1 MAQAVVVS
9 FMVRQNLSLEPGI
22 VPWLS
27 FTSLEQI
34 GELVI
39 RGLAKT
45 FYPPLNTTRIFN
57 MTVNILSLT
66 QNRTYVDLAYIVYSE
81 KAGATFASLSAQ
93 LLVACGPAQS
103 LAKSLVSQASV
114 SKLAVKQ
121 AQITEPTLTNLL
133 ISILE
138 SSGPQTRSL
147 SSNGLAAIV
156 GCMFAVVAIIIVQ
169 HHLLLS
175 DAKAARARFTA
186 SASSLP
192 KARPVDEE
200 EREKGIVLTSANPMH
215 SPHHPSSI
223 ELSMQQRNSSGSRVA
238 ELAVGMSLSVPSQ
251 ALRLSASHRTPGAP
265 LSPPSFSSPSDSGLH
280 ATLLSEGKVL
290 DSFIRKA

>member
-93 LLVACGPAQS
+93 LLIACGPEQS

-147 SSNGLAAIV
+147 SSNELAAIV
-156 GCMFAVVAIIIVQ
+156 GCMFAVVAIIIAQ
-169 HHLLLS
+169 YHLLLS

-192 KARPVDEE
+192 KARPVDEQE
-200 EREKGIVLTSANPMH
+200 GVVITWANPML

-238 ELAVGMSLSVPSQ
+238 ELAAGMSPSAPSQ
-251 ALRLSASHRTPGAP
+251 ALRLSASHRSGAL
-265 LSPPSFSSPSDSGLH
+265 LSPPYFSSPPDSGLH
-280 ATLLSEGKVL
+280 ATL
-290 DSFIRKA
+290 

>member
-34 GELVI
+34 GELVV

-45 FYPPLNTTRIFN
+45 FYPPLNTTRIIN

-93 LLVACGPAQS
+93 LLIACGPEQS

-133 ISILE
+133 IPILE

-156 GCMFAVVAIIIVQ
+156 GCIFAVVAIIIVQ
-169 HHLLLS
+169 YHLLLS

-186 SASSLP
+186 SASSLA

-200 EREKGIVLTSANPMH
+200 EREKEAVITSANPMLF
-215 SPHHPSSI
+215 PHHPSSI
-223 ELSMQQRNSSGSRVA
+223 ELSMKQRNSSGSRVA
-238 ELAVGMSLSVPSQ
+238 ELAAGMSPSAPSQ
-251 ALRLSASHRTPGAP
+251 ALRLSASHRSGAP
-265 LSPPSFSSPSDSGLH
+265 LSPPSFSSPPDSGLH
-280 ATLLSEGKVL
+280 ATL
-290 DSFIRKA
+290 